1 MSQFFQIM
9 AYDENQLSLAIVDS
23 TGQIRAKCDF
33 RLEDMQGLLKNN
45 LHQWELVKNLKFMKE
60 VSTDFFFKQNLTI

>member
-33 RLEDMQGLLKNN
+33 RLEDMQSLLKYN
-45 LHQWELVKNLKFMKE
+45 LYQWELVKDLKFMNE
-60 VSTDFFFKQNLTI
+60 VSTDFFLNKT